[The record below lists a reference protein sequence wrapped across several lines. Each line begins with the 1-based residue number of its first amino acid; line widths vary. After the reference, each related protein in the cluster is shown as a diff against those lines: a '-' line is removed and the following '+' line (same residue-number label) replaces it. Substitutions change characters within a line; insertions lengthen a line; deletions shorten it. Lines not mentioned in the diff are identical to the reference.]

1 MRILRSLRGPG
12 AAGLLERLRQRRAP
26 RRERLQQ
33 SERVFGLFVA
43 SVEDYGIF
51 MLEPDGRIATW
62 NRGAQRIKGYTE
74 EEALGRHFSMF
85 YGQED
90 RERNH
95 PDHELVIA
103 ARDGRYEEE
112 GWRIRK
118 DGNRFWAGVTI
129 TAVRDESGR
138 LVGYGKV
145 TRDLTE
151 RRQNEEAL
159 RKASAQAEAS
169 SQAKSEFLA
178 AMSHELRTPL
188 NAIVGYTDLL
198 EGGIAGP
205 LSRAQIDHLG
215 RIRTAS
221 GHLLLQ
227 IDQIL
232 SLARIEAGREELH
245 LEKVDAAELARDV
258 LSMVAPTAKGKGL
271 AITLGAPD
279 RPISLRT
286 DTDKVRQILLHL
298 LSNASK
304 YTDQGEIG
312 LRVESNGAGAVQFH
326 VWDTGLG
333 IAPEDHERIFERFT
347 QVDQSSTR
355 TREGTGLGLAIAREL
370 THLLHGE
377 LRLHSDLGAG
387 SRFTLHLPA
396 NGGDPARPPN

>member
-12 AAGLLERLRQRRAP
+12 AARLLERLRQRRT
-26 RRERLQQ
+26 RRGERLQQ
-33 SERVFGLFVA
+33 SERIFGLFVA

-85 YGQED
+85 YGRDD

-95 PDHELVIA
+95 PAHELAIA

-129 TAVRDESGR
+129 TAVRDENGH
-138 LVGYGKV
+138 LVGFGKV

-151 RRQNEEAL
+151 RKQNEEAL

-205 LSRAQIDHLG
+205 LSREQTNHLG

-258 LSMVAPTAKGKGL
+258 LSMVAPTAKEKGL
-271 AITLGAPD
+271 AIKLGATD

-312 LRVESNGAGAVQFH
+312 LRVESNGESAVQFH

-333 IAPEDHERIFERFT
+333 IAREEHERIFERFT

-355 TREGTGLGLAIAREL
+355 TREGAGLGLAIAREL
-370 THLLHGE
+370 AHLLHGE
-377 LRLHSDLGAG
+377 LRLDSNLGAG
-387 SRFTLHLPA
+387 STFTLHLPA
-396 NGGDPARPPN
+396 DLARPPR